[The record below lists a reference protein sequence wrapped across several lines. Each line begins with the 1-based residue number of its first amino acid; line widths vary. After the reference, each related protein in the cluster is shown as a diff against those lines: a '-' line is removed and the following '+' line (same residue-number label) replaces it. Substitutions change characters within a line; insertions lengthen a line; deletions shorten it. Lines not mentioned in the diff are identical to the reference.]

1 MRAGL
6 LLPALLF
13 AGLAAGCAS
22 LDGQAVSPVRYQNAE
37 IVPGPAASRAEWR
50 RHLIRMQLGMFPEAG
65 RLPDGHVLSADAAR
79 EGVRTA
85 EGATVA
91 VTWIGHA
98 TALVRMGGKWIL
110 TDPVL
115 MPTIGAAPVTMARLA
130 PPVPA
135 LDDLPPIDVILIS
148 HGDYDHLD
156 LRTIRRLAV
165 RNPEV
170 VVLVPPGNAR
180 LLAPIHL
187 RNVTELG
194 WYERATLDGLG
205 FEAVPA
211 IHGMRR
217 PPEPRNSA
225 HWGGWI
231 VRHGSHSLY
240 FAGDTGFGP
249 IFAEMRQRSGP
260 VDFALVPIGAYAPRR
275 LEAPYH
281 VSPEEA
287 AEIARTLGARVA
299 LGVHWGTFPLSEEAP
314 VEQRARFLAAGD
326 RMLSTRVPRVGETVV
341 LAK

>member
-1 MRAGL
+1 MRARRL
-6 LLPALLF
+6 LSPLLA
-13 AGLAAGCAS
+13 AGLAAGCLS
-22 LDGQAVSPVRYQNAE
+22 PDGQAGGTVRYENAG
-37 IVPGPAASRAEWR
+37 IVPAPAATPAEWR
-50 RHLIRMQLGMFPEAG
+50 RLLVRMQLGMFPEAG
-65 RLPDGHVLSADAAR
+65 RLPGDHVLPADAAR
-79 EGVRTA
+79 DGLRAA
-85 EGATVA
+85 EESTVA
-91 VTWIGHA
+91 VTWIGHS
-98 TALVRMGGKWIL
+98 TALVRIGGKWIL

-115 MPTIGAAPVTMARLA
+115 MPTIGVPPLTMARLA

-165 RNPEV
+165 RNPGV

-187 RNVTELG
+187 RNLFELG
-194 WYERATLDGLG
+194 WYERATLLGLR

-217 PPEPRNSA
+217 PPEPRDSA
-225 HWGGWI
+225 HWAGWI

-249 IFAEMRQRSGP
+249 IFAEMRQRAGP

-275 LEAPYH
+275 LQAPYH
-281 VSPEEA
+281 VTPEEA
-287 AEIARTLGARVA
+287 AAIARTLGARTA
-299 LGVHWGTFPLSEEAP
+299 IGVHWGTFPLGEEAP

-326 RMLSTRVPRVGETVV
+326 RGLATRVPRVGETIV
-341 LAK
+341 LAE